1 MTKDRLLYYMLDKKK
16 KAFWIPTMTFLA
28 KNNDIMTLLVDKDDK
43 ISKLC
48 ILSLS
53 QKRKIISTG

>member
-16 KAFWIPTMTFLA
+16 KGHSGYWLWLFLQKTMTS
-28 KNNDIMTLLVDKDDK
+28 LVDKDDK

-48 ILSLS
+48 ILSY
-53 QKRKIISTG
+53 

>member
-16 KAFWIPTMTFLA
+16 KGILDTDWLFLQ
-28 KNNDIMTLLVDKDDK
+28 KTMTLLVDKDDK

-48 ILSLS
+48 ILSY
-53 QKRKIISTG
+53 

>member
-1 MTKDRLLYYMLDKKK
+1 MTKDRLLYYMLDQKKK

-48 ILSLS
+48 ILSY
-53 QKRKIISTG
+53 

>member
-1 MTKDRLLYYMLDKKK
+1 
-16 KAFWIPTMTFLA
+16 MTFLA

-48 ILSLS
+48 ILSY
-53 QKRKIISTG
+53 